1 MIKECEKPG
10 DNFTNILYAQIPKAQ
25 NLQSS
30 HLYLFVALLGSTRVK
45 ATHKTMVK
53 MTPGD
58 NDLQI
63 FKPTKYSITIGTI
76 VEMQCKSGKI
86 FGPGSKTIKLIC
98 RDNEEIGRGELVT
111 LDGIQKGS
119 CYPGSIVK

>member
-10 DNFTNILYAQIPKAQ
+10 DNFTNFMLHAQIPKAQ

-30 HLYLFVALLGSTRVK
+30 HQYLFALLGSTRVK
-45 ATHKTMVK
+45 ATHKTLVK

-76 VEMQCKSGKI
+76 VEMQCKPGKI

-119 CYPGSIVK
+119 CYPGSIV